1 MQSVKIE
8 NVKKNLLKIAQF
20 IEKILTFRFLHF
32 KKCQSKAIQPLNET
46 MKVQIVFCCVAI
58 LCCWNGKATSSNGCK
73 FAFSVLLTISFKCLT
88 TITRNTWVYYCF
100 ALMKKLKMSAKCI
113 PSQIELSNQNISSG
127 REDLLD
133 FLTIFW
139 KNIWNIYGD
148 FQYKFFPIS
157 KIHTDRQT
165 LHTIYICMIHLYLQQ
180 NNLKF
185 AVRARRWHA
194 VVVGW
199 EKYCL
204 NNLARELT
212 TCLRSGG

>member
-1 MQSVKIE
+1 MKPWKCKLFFVASPSSAAAEMEKRPSAMVA
-8 NVKKNLLKIAQF
+8 NLL
-20 IEKILTFRFLHF
+20 FLS
-32 KKCQSKAIQPLNET
+32 CSQYLSNVWRPLLGALE
-46 MKVQIVFCCVAI
+46 C
-58 LCCWNGKATSSNGCK
+58 
-73 FAFSVLLTISFKCLT
+73 
-88 TITRNTWVYYCF
+88 YCF

-127 REDLLD
+127 REDLSIIFFNYILKKPFETSTETFSPNS
-133 FLTIFW
+133 FL
-139 KNIWNIYGD
+139 
-148 FQYKFFPIS
+148 FQRYIQT
-157 KIHTDRQT
+157 KIRQT
-165 LHTIYICMIHLYLQQ
+165 LHTTYICMIHLYLQQ

>member
-1 MQSVKIE
+1 M
-8 NVKKNLLKIAQF
+8 
-20 IEKILTFRFLHF
+20 
-32 KKCQSKAIQPLNET
+32 QPLYET

-58 LCCWNGKATSSNGCK
+58 LCCCCWNGKATISNGCK

-88 TITRNTWVYYCF
+88 TITRSTWVLLFCLDEKAQNVCKVHSFSNRAIESKYFIRERGLIRFFNYI
-100 ALMKKLKMSAKCI
+100 LKKPFETSTETFS
-113 PSQIELSNQNISSG
+113 PNS
-127 REDLLD
+127 
-133 FLTIFW
+133 FLFQRYIQT
-139 KNIWNIYGD
+139 KN
-148 FQYKFFPIS
+148 
-157 KIHTDRQT
+157 RQT
-165 LHTIYICMIHLYLQQ
+165 LHTTYICMIHLYLQQ

-199 EKYCL
+199 ETYCL

>member
-1 MQSVKIE
+1 MLSNFIAMSGRVHNICTYMKPWKCKLFFVASLSSAAE
-8 NVKKNLLKIAQF
+8 MEKRPAAMVANLL
-20 IEKILTFRFLHF
+20 FLS
-32 KKCQSKAIQPLNET
+32 CSQYLSNVWRPLLGALE
-46 MKVQIVFCCVAI
+46 C
-58 LCCWNGKATSSNGCK
+58 
-73 FAFSVLLTISFKCLT
+73 
-88 TITRNTWVYYCF
+88 YCF

-133 FLTIFW
+133 FLTVYFEKTFETSTETFSPNSFLFQRYIQT
-139 KNIWNIYGD
+139 KN
-148 FQYKFFPIS
+148 
-157 KIHTDRQT
+157 RQT
-165 LHTIYICMIHLYLQQ
+165 LHTTYICMIHLYLQQ

>member
-1 MQSVKIE
+1 MKPWKCKLFFVASPSSAAEMEKRPAAMVA
-8 NVKKNLLKIAQF
+8 NLL
-20 IEKILTFRFLHF
+20 FLS
-32 KKCQSKAIQPLNET
+32 CSQYLSNVWRPLLGALE
-46 MKVQIVFCCVAI
+46 
-58 LCCWNGKATSSNGCK
+58 
-73 FAFSVLLTISFKCLT
+73 
-88 TITRNTWVYYCF
+88 YYCF